1 MVVLITGAILA
12 ILVLALALWGR
23 QLSGENLHRYDRDY
37 PQPVAGEPPSAAAAA
52 VDQRVR
58 AFGLAGEW
66 SKARKRS
73 LETLRAEMDQ
83 LGTQSPILSQCI
95 AVDDGIVRGEWLIP
109 SPCDTQRRLLYVH
122 GGGFSRGS
130 LASHRMITDGLAQK
144 TGMAVFSLD
153 YRLLPEATL
162 EDAYEDVMTAML
174 WLSGQGP
181 EGSQEAVTL
190 VLAGDSAGG
199 NLTLGCLQRARDG
212 GFRCPDA
219 AVALSP
225 AADLTMSA
233 PSILGNAD
241 TDLMLGPPLKPYL
254 RLHRYLRSVVSRL
267 TLKTSPADP
276 KFSPLHGDLASLPPT
291 LIQVSVT
298 EMLLDDAIRYHHKAE
313 EAGSSVTLETFAN
326 MVHVWPLFYP
336 ELPEAVVALERIAT
350 FLVGQGCALPP
361 ADSGDGAA

>member
-1 MVVLITGAILA
+1 MLITGAILSA
-12 ILVLALALWGR
+12 VLMAVVLWGR
-23 QLSGENLHRYDRDY
+23 QLSGEDLRRYDQGH
-37 PQPVAGEPPSAAAAA
+37 PQPVAGEPPSAATSA
-52 VDQRVR
+52 VDERVR

-73 LETLRAEMDQ
+73 LEILRAEMDQ
-83 LGTQSPILSQCI
+83 LGTQSPILSKRI
-95 AVDDGIVRGEWLIP
+95 AVDDGVVRGEWLIP
-109 SPCDTQRRLLYVH
+109 NPCDTRRRLLYVH

-130 LASHRMITDGLAQK
+130 LTSHRMITDGLAQK
-144 TGMAVFSLD
+144 TGMAVFAVD

-181 EGSQEAVTL
+181 EGVEEAVTL

-233 PSILGNAD
+233 PSVLGNAD

-267 TLKTSPADP
+267 TLKTSPADA

-291 LIQVSVT
+291 LIQVSLT
-298 EMLLDDAIRYHHKAE
+298 EMLLDDAIRYHHKAK
-313 EAGSSVTLETFAN
+313 EAGSTVALETFAN

-336 ELPEAVVALERIAT
+336 ELPEAVVAIERIAA
-350 FLVGQGCALPP
+350 FLVEQGCALPS
-361 ADSGDGAA
+361 AERGDCAA